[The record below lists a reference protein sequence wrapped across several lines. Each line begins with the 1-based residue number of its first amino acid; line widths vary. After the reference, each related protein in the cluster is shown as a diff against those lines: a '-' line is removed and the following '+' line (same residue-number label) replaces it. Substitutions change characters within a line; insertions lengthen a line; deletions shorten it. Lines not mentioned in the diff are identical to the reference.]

1 MKDVILAS
9 LKALLIA
16 MRYNSRIGKNFKN
29 FKKSKIHNPVGKM
42 QKYLITSR
50 EFYTDTPAS
59 FRSILHSQLKKHQPS
74 HVLYRD
80 KSNQNYH
87 VQATHFVEVCSQ
99 FENIKS
105 FIHQHVDLAKE
116 LGATGV
122 HLTSSQ
128 FGEIARAKELGLEVV
143 ISTHT
148 HKEVLEAQKFGAD
161 AVTYGPVFASPNKGE
176 PKGIDDLK
184 ELIDKCDIN
193 IFALGGIVE
202 NLHVDMIE
210 QSRAYGFASIRYFC

>member
-1 MKDVILAS
+1 
-9 LKALLIA
+9 
-16 MRYNSRIGKNFKN
+16 
-29 FKKSKIHNPVGKM
+29 
-42 QKYLITSR
+42 
-50 EFYTDTPAS
+50 
-59 FRSILHSQLKKHQPS
+59 LHAQLKKHHPT
-74 HVLYRD
+74 HALYRD
-80 KSNQNYH
+80 KSNQNYTL
-87 VQATHFVEVCSQ
+87 QAAHFVEVCSQ
-99 FENIKS
+99 FEDIKS

-128 FGEIARAKELGLEVV
+128 FGEIRRAKELGLEVI

-148 HKEVLEAQKFGAD
+148 HEEVVMAQKLGAD
-161 AVTYGPVFASPNKGE
+161 AVTYGPVFASPGKGE
-176 PKGIDDLK
+176 PKGMDDLK
-184 ELIDKCDIN
+184 ELLSKCDIN